1 VIKLTR
7 LRGSGGEL
15 VVNADLIETVEVTP
29 DTVITLTTGHK
40 FIVQE
45 SVDEVIRL
53 VVAFRRAC
61 NTPLDHAVAEPCQG
75 GRDVELTRCEP

>member
-1 VIKLTR
+1 MIKLTR
-7 LRGSGGEL
+7 LRGAGGEL
-15 VVNADLIETVEVTP
+15 VVNADLIETVEATP

-53 VVAFRRAC
+53 VVSFKRAC
-61 NTPLDHAVAEPCQG
+61 HTPLAPAPAEPCQG
-75 GRDVELTRCEP
+75 GQELEHSRCEP